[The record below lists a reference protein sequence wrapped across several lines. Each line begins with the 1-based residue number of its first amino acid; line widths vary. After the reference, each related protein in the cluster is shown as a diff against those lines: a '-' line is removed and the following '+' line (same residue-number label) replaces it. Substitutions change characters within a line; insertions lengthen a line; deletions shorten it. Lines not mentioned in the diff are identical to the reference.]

1 MSPVQKLSCGF
12 LRLPVA
18 SVFTVDIF
26 VLCATHDPQ
35 INTSYQQNP
44 GSKHPSGGKMSTGL
58 LASVL
63 WVCILI
69 AVRCQR
75 QPSSFR
81 AGKGSFRP
89 GASVPGAR
97 LQADVWV
104 QCQQQG
110 FPGSFVSVE
119 RPRPGIHRPINAE
132 RVY

>member
-58 LASVL
+58 LASA
-63 WVCILI
+63 
-69 AVRCQR
+69 AVGAYPHSCQ
-75 QPSSFR
+75 
-81 AGKGSFRP
+81 
-89 GASVPGAR
+89 VPTVGP
-97 LQADVWV
+97 
-104 QCQQQG
+104 C
-110 FPGSFVSVE
+110 P
-119 RPRPGIHRPINAE
+119 P
-132 RVY
+132 